1 MIGAGIILLNRYN
14 EVLLLL
20 RDNKI
25 DIPFPNMWDIPGG
38 KIEESETPEEAIRRE
53 MMEEMSINNLGE
65 IKLFKILT
73 LENITDN
80 IFWKKLNLNLEEIDL
95 KEGQR
100 IEYFNLERIRKTK
113 LAFNYN
119 EAKYICWQK
128 NYYKISGDET
138 LNLSFTFTTAY
149 GSKIVKRFN
158 FFGDKYSFD
167 KP

>member
-1 MIGAGIILLNRYN
+1 MIGAGIILLNRNN

-38 KIEESETPEEAIRRE
+38 KVEDGESPEQALRRE
-53 MMEEMSINNLGE
+53 MTEEMFIKNLGE
-65 IKLFKILT
+65 INLFKILT
-73 LENITDN
+73 SENITDN
-80 IFWKKLNLNLEEIDL
+80 IFWKRLNLNLEEIDL

-119 EAKYICWQK
+119 EVL
-128 NYYKISGDET
+128 E
-138 LNLSFTFTTAY
+138 SFYFE
-149 GSKIVKRFN
+149 IVKE
-158 FFGDKYSFD
+158 Y
-167 KP
+167 

>member
-53 MMEEMSINNLGE
+53 MTEEMSIKNLGE
-65 IKLFKILT
+65 INMFKILT

-119 EAKYICWQK
+119 EIL
-128 NYYKISGDET
+128 E
-138 LNLSFTFTTAY
+138 SFY
-149 GSKIVKRFN
+149 SEIVKE
-158 FFGDKYSFD
+158 Y
-167 KP
+167 